1 VHVLVLV
8 PVLVLVLD
16 RKHAIFLAVM
26 PIAAFQGIE
35 GAHSDVALH
44 AHFAERGE
52 AVETAGVSTFR
63 EVASAV
69 VSGRARYGL
78 LPIDNA
84 IAGTFRDGYDLIA
97 QYDLK
102 PVREILW
109 RMDHRLLG
117 VPGATVAGIRR
128 IEGHPIVLEECG
140 RFLATLAA
148 ARAIPAID
156 TGVAARDVAAA
167 ADPTVAAIGPPQAAK
182 RYGLI
187 ELASNIADHPENFT
201 RFVLVEAPLPAE
213 ITPAGGGPRRSS
225 LLFAARH
232 EAGSLA
238 AILTIFA
245 EAKLNLSKL
254 ESRPRP
260 GRSWEYLFYAD
271 IDCDAADPSAAAAL
285 EKARALSSEFRLLGS
300 YDIAAKAEGRAPVV
314 HDAAKA
320 PSERRD
326 APTESGAPELPSSA
340 KNWPKAA
347 RPSHP
352 SGTRVRI
359 RDVDVGGD
367 EFVVAAGPCSVES
380 RDQVIATA
388 QAVRARGAVLLRGGA
403 FKPRTSPYAF
413 QGLGWEGV
421 ELLAEA
427 GRITGLPTVSEVM
440 SVDQVERMARA
451 VDVLQIGARNM
462 QNFDLL
468 KAVGKTTKPVLLK
481 RGLSASLDELLA
493 AAEYVLSEGN
503 PHVILCERGIRTFET
518 ATRNTLDLS
527 SVPVLRERT
536 HLPILVD
543 PSHGVGVRRWIRPL
557 ARAAKAVGAHGILVE
572 VHPNPAE
579 AKSDAEQALTFDDFE
594 QIMGDLRS
602 MPDFHR

>member
-1 VHVLVLV
+1 VKLV
-8 PVLVLVLD
+8 
-16 RKHAIFLAVM
+16 
-26 PIAAFQGIE
+26 AAFQGIE
-35 GAHSDVALH
+35 GAHSDVALA
-44 AHFAERGE
+44 AHFASRGE
-52 AVETAGVSTFR
+52 PVETTGVPTFR

-78 LPIDNA
+78 LPVDNA

-97 QYDLK
+97 QYDLV
-102 PVREILW
+102 PVREVLW

-117 VPGATVAGIRR
+117 VAGATLAGVRR
-128 IEGHPIVLEECG
+128 IEAHPIVLEECG

-148 ARAIPAID
+148 ARAIPAVD

-167 ADPTVAAIGPPQAAK
+167 ADPTMAAIAPPQAAQ
-182 RYGLI
+182 RYGLV
-187 ELASNIADHPENFT
+187 ELASNIADHPENLT
-201 RFVLVEAPLPAE
+201 RFLLVEAPAPAE
-213 ITPAGGGPRRSS
+213 ATPPGGGPRRTS

-238 AILTIFA
+238 AILTILA

-260 GRSWEYLFYAD
+260 GRAWEYFFYAD
-271 IDCDAADPSAAAAL
+271 IDCDAHEPSAAGAL
-285 EKARALSSEFRLLGS
+285 EKARALASEFRLLGS
-300 YDIAAKAEGRAPVV
+300 YDVATKA
-314 HDAAKA
+314 
-320 PSERRD
+320 ERRD
-326 APTESGAPELPSSA
+326 TSVEMARAQAATPSTGTAKSGPELPSSA

-347 RPSHP
+347 RPTHP

-359 RDVDVGGD
+359 GNVDVGGD
-367 EFVVAAGPCSVES
+367 DFVVVAGPCSVES

-421 ELLAEA
+421 DLLAEA

-440 SVDQVERMARA
+440 SVDQVERMARS

-468 KAVGKTTKPVLLK
+468 KTVGKTATPVLLK

-594 QIMGDLRS
+594 QIMTDLHK
-602 MPDFHR
+602 MPDFHG